1 MSAPPGCGLL
11 IFTDTLTAAV
21 LIRINSAAN
30 YNVKVI
36 NASVKMCQT
45 PRLHD
50 GKAQQGKMKNKRFFL
65 VFYVCLFH
73 TAFLFL
79 TAEKRQDALPNS
91 RDHQLPGSLHLDG
104 GSAHCLLPLLVF
116 EVSVGLAAAG
126 LPIIL
131 KTCLM

>member
-1 MSAPPGCGLL
+1 MITPRQKAGSAATLNSSTKRQEVGVSSSGGWGVFFMSAPPGCGLL

-30 YNVKVI
+30 YNAKVI
-36 NASVKMCQT
+36 NASVKMCQP

-65 VFYVCLFH
+65 FFYVCLFH

-79 TAEKRQDALPNS
+79 
-91 RDHQLPGSLHLDG
+91 PGRKK
-104 GSAHCLLPLLVF
+104 ARCTT
-116 EVSVGLAAAG
+116 
-126 LPIIL
+126 
-131 KTCLM
+131 K